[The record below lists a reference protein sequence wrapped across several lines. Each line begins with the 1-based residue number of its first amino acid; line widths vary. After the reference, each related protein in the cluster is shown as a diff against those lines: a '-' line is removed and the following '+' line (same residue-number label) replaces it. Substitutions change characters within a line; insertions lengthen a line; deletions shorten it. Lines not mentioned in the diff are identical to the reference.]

1 MKNSGKAKYFDNER
15 PLAVKL
21 KTAKGRKISS
31 TRWLQRQLNDPY
43 VVKAKK
49 MGYRSRAAF
58 KLLEID
64 AKFKILKQ
72 GMTIIDLG
80 CSPGGWSQVA
90 IGKVLY
96 SKKMKKIEKFGRVIG
111 IDINEP
117 EDISGLEFYQ
127 LDFLEIDPPSFI
139 QELNLKSVDVV
150 LSDMAASS
158 SGHKKTDHLRI
169 IALCEAA
176 ADFANCVLK
185 PGGVFVSK
193 VLTGGAEPELQK
205 LLKQQYSKVV
215 NYKPPASRKDSSE
228 KYVVATGF
236 RA

>member
-1 MKNSGKAKYFDNER
+1 MAKSGSSNR
-15 PLAVKL
+15 PLAIKV

-43 VVKAKK
+43 VLKAKSN
-49 MGYRSRAAF
+49 GYKSRAAF

-64 AKFKILKQ
+64 EKFDLLKV

-90 IGKVLY
+90 LKKVLSRN
-96 SKKMKKIEKFGRVIG
+96 SKHTGTRLGRVIG
-111 IDINEP
+111 LDLNEP
-117 EDISGLEFYQ
+117 DPIPGLEFHKI
-127 LDFLEIDPPSFI
+127 DFLDIDPLDLK
-139 QELNLKSVDVV
+139 ERLNISQVDIV

-176 ADFANCVLK
+176 AHFAEIVLK
-185 PGGVFVSK
+185 PGGIFVAK
-193 VLTGGAEPELQK
+193 VLAGGAEPELQK
-205 LLKQQYSKVV
+205 VLKKLFAKVI
-215 NYKPPASRKDSSE
+215 NFKPPASRKDSSE
-228 KYVVATGF
+228 KYVVAMGF
-236 RA
+236 RT

>member
-1 MKNSGKAKYFDNER
+1 MKNSGKAKYFENDR

-43 VVKAKK
+43 VVKAKR
-49 MGYRSRAAF
+49 MGYNSRAAF

-64 AKFKILKQ
+64 EKFRILKP
-72 GMTIIDLG
+72 GLTIIDLG

-90 IGKVLY
+90 VGKVFY
-96 SKKMKKIEKFGRVIG
+96 SKKIEKLEKFGRVIG

-117 EDISGLEFYQ
+117 EDVSGLEFYQ
-127 LDFLEIDPPSFI
+127 GDFLEIDPKKFS

-176 ADFANCVLK
+176 AVFANYVLT

-205 LLKQQYSKVV
+205 LLKKQYSKVV

-228 KYVVATGF
+228 KYVVASGF

>member
-1 MKNSGKAKYFDNER
+1 MEQF
-15 PLAVKL
+15 
-21 KTAKGRKISS
+21 
-31 TRWLQRQLNDPY
+31 
-43 VVKAKK
+43 
-49 MGYRSRAAF
+49 
-58 KLLEID
+58 
-64 AKFKILKQ
+64 
-72 GMTIIDLG
+72 
-80 CSPGGWSQVA
+80 
-90 IGKVLY
+90 
-96 SKKMKKIEKFGRVIG
+96 EKFGRVIG

-127 LDFLEIDPPSFI
+127 GDFLEIDPVRFI

-150 LSDMAASS
+150 LSDMATSS

-176 ADFANCVLK
+176 AVFANFALK

-205 LLKQQYSKVV
+205 LLKKQYLEVV

>member
-49 MGYRSRAAF
+49 MGYKSRAAF

-64 AKFKILKQ
+64 AKFEILKQ

-96 SKKMKKIEKFGRVIG
+96 PKKMEKLEKFGRVVG
-111 IDINEP
+111 IDIIEP

-139 QELNLKSVDVV
+139 QEHNLNCVDVV

-176 ADFANCVLK
+176 ADFANFVLK